1 MKDGTTFCLFKTKQE
16 IMSKEEKQ
24 NIISNFLSGWQKL
37 FGGAKE
43 HTTPKAK
50 PFPKNHFY
58 SPEELEYLSQNKEGS
73 LIDQWAVS
81 IGKWAFEQGKDKSS
95 PTKFAAVKWQ
105 NGLMATWIDGKLTP
119 DTKDRQIGRLLLL
132 KERGYELPERYENMA
147 QDYEAQSLVGKYFV
161 SNNDK
166 SIIKIDSYDRGRLIF
181 DAPSLVLKKW
191 EDGSLSSNEEKVA
204 YADFHKS
211 LNENIPSWKKSDKRN
226 FKRNLPTSKTAR
238 SFTKECTIFCAKPI
252 PQQ

>member
-1 MKDGTTFCLFKTKQE
+1 MA
-16 IMSKEEKQ
+16 KEEKQ

-81 IGKWAFEQGKDKSS
+81 LGKWAFEQGKDKSS

-132 KERGYELPERYENMA
+132 KERGYELPERYENMV
-147 QDYEAQSLVGKYFV
+147 QDNEAQSLVGKYFV

-191 EDGSLSSNEEKVA
+191 EVDSLSSKEEEVD
-204 YADFHKS
+204 YADFQKS
-211 LNENIPSWKKSDKRN
+211 LNENIP
-226 FKRNLPTSKTAR
+226 
-238 SFTKECTIFCAKPI
+238 
-252 PQQ
+252 

>member
-1 MKDGTTFCLFKTKQE
+1 
-16 IMSKEEKQ
+16 
-24 NIISNFLSGWQKL
+24 
-37 FGGAKE
+37 
-43 HTTPKAK
+43 
-50 PFPKNHFY
+50 
-58 SPEELEYLSQNKEGS
+58 
-73 LIDQWAVS
+73 
-81 IGKWAFEQGKDKSS
+81 
-95 PTKFAAVKWQ
+95 
-105 NGLMATWIDGKLTP
+105 MATWIDGKLTP

-204 YADFHKS
+204 YADFHKL
-211 LNENIPSWKKSDKRN
+211 LNEKYTIMEEERQKEFQEKLAN
-226 FKRNLPTSKTAR
+226 FEDGKELYKGMHNLLRQT
-238 SFTKECTIFCAKPI
+238 I
-252 PQQ
+252 PQQQVAVFLWNYAQPTL

>member
-1 MKDGTTFCLFKTKQE
+1 MA
-16 IMSKEEKQ
+16 KEEKQ

-43 HTTPKAK
+43 HTTPKVK

-132 KERGYELPERYENMA
+132 KERGYELPERYENMV
-147 QDYEAQSLVGKYFV
+147 QDNEAQSLVGKYFV

-211 LNENIPSWKKSDKRN
+211 LNENIP
-226 FKRNLPTSKTAR
+226 
-238 SFTKECTIFCAKPI
+238 
-252 PQQ
+252 